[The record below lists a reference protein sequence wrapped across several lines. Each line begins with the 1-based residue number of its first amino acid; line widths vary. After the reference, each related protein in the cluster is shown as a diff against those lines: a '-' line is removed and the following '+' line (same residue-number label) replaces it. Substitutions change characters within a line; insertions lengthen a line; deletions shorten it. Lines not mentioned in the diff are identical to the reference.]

1 MRTVMMAML
10 VASAVAGLST
20 SADAQRSRYPQNQGT
35 VSQEAY
41 NRCFRLALAR
51 GESTSVGEERRL
63 ELFIA
68 ACLAG
73 KIPF

>member
-1 MRTVMMAML
+1 MRTVTMAML

-20 SADAQRSRYPQNQGT
+20 SADAQRSRYPQNQVT
-35 VSQEAY
+35 ITPEAY
-41 NRCFRLALAR
+41 NRCFQLALKR
-51 GESTSVGEERRL
+51 GENTSVGEQRRL

>member
-1 MRTVMMAML
+1 MRTVMVAML

-20 SADAQRSRYPQNQGT
+20 SADAQRSRYPQYQGT
-35 VSQEAY
+35 VTQEAY
-41 NRCFRLALAR
+41 NRCLQLGLAR
-51 GESTSVGEERRL
+51 GQSLAVDDKKSL
-63 ELFIA
+63 DLFIA